1 MVLEAAGAFGCN
13 RSCDAGSDGD
23 RRDFKYFDSDASRSP
38 GSAVCHVAD
47 KGKQRTR
54 AVIKGFCATN
64 TCIAPGI

>member
-38 GSAVCHVAD
+38 GSDVCHVAD
-47 KGKQRTR
+47 KGKQRTG
-54 AVIKGFCATN
+54 AVIKGFCVTN

>member
-38 GSAVCHVAD
+38 GSDVAD
-47 KGKQRTR
+47 KGKQRTG
-54 AVIKGFCATN
+54 AVIKGFCVTN